1 MIIAANSVCLVQ
13 CVVFVTVE
21 GIFLCLHDSRN
32 AFWQFDL
39 LWGLQKEPNAFLVLE
54 SCGMWSPPP
63 SFPCSHLLLFLSF
76 FCPQAFFHPL
86 VCFVDQV
93 YKTNLLFP
101 NHSRAFWAV
110 KVSLLPNMH
119 EIVTV
124 CLEAVCWACKFKPQ
138 SKDQR
143 QMVKSSQ
150 SERPSWLFKSDDWIS
165 TLNLVHNGNTGK
177 TPPWSSTVKNTLR
190 INLSTRLKLGT
201 WTTCTIQSFM
211 SEILI

>member
-1 MIIAANSVCLVQ
+1 MCCVCDCWGDFPLSAWLEE
-13 CVVFVTVE
+13 C
-21 GIFLCLHDSRN
+21 FLAVRFIMRSSKRTKCISG
-32 AFWQFDL
+32 FGE
-39 LWGLQKEPNAFLVLE
+39 LWYVK
-54 SCGMWSPPP
+54 PPP
-63 SFPCSHLLLFLSF
+63 SFPCSHLLLLFLSF

-86 VCFVDQV
+86 VCFVDLV

-177 TPPWSSTVKNTLR
+177 NTTLVF
-190 INLSTRLKLGT
+190 N
-201 WTTCTIQSFM
+201 C
-211 SEILI
+211 

>member
-1 MIIAANSVCLVQ
+1 MRSSKRTKCISG
-13 CVVFVTVE
+13 FGE
-21 GIFLCLHDSRN
+21 
-32 AFWQFDL
+32 
-39 LWGLQKEPNAFLVLE
+39 LWYVK
-54 SCGMWSPPP
+54 PPP
-63 SFPCSHLLLFLSF
+63 FFPLLTSSSPISFFF

-86 VCFVDQV
+86 VCFVDLV

-211 SEILI
+211 SEILIKKKKKVYSQPKQMHNS

>member
-1 MIIAANSVCLVQ
+1 MLFGSSIYYEVFKKNQMHFWFWRVVVC
-13 CVVFVTVE
+13 E
-21 GIFLCLHDSRN
+21 
-32 AFWQFDL
+32 A
-39 LWGLQKEPNAFLVLE
+39 
-54 SCGMWSPPP
+54 PPP
-63 SFPCSHLLLFLSF
+63 SFPCSHLLLLFLSF

>member
-1 MIIAANSVCLVQ
+1 MCCVCDCWGDFPLSAWL
-13 CVVFVTVE
+13 E
-21 GIFLCLHDSRN
+21 EYFLAVRFIMRSSKRTKCISG
-32 AFWQFDL
+32 FGE
-39 LWGLQKEPNAFLVLE
+39 LWYVKP
-54 SCGMWSPPP
+54 PPP
-63 SFPCSHLLLFLSF
+63 SFPCSHLLLLFLSF

-86 VCFVDQV
+86 VCFVDLV

-177 TPPWSSTVKNTLR
+177 NTTLVF
-190 INLSTRLKLGT
+190 N
-201 WTTCTIQSFM
+201 C
-211 SEILI
+211 